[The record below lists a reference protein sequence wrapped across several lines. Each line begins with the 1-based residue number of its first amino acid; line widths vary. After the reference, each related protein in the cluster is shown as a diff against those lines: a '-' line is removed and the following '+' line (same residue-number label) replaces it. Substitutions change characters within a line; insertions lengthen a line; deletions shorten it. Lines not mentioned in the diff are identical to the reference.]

1 MVRQWLNK
9 LTEVVEETERLL
21 IDRRPEGLASLGQE
35 LLAGRNPERLME
47 RLKVVGGITFD
58 KWFSRDYDELD
69 VRFYN
74 QNVVLNNALHRCRME
89 MQKALYGFPLPGGRE
104 LGLGARKVPILKI
117 LRGASGSIRYHDDPR
132 PLRALARPVEP
143 ASHWQPTLRG
153 TG

>member
-1 MVRQWLNK
+1 
-9 LTEVVEETERLL
+9 
-21 IDRRPEGLASLGQE
+21 
-35 LLAGRNPERLME
+35 
-47 RLKVVGGITFD
+47 
-58 KWFSRDYDELD
+58 
-69 VRFYN
+69 
-74 QNVVLNNALHRCRME
+74 

-143 ASHWQPTLRG
+143 ASNWQPTLRG